1 MDHVAIHTTRSRSL
15 NRWLGSASSG
25 KNTFAGKKKGDADRS
40 FSETASSFTGIH
52 DDLNAKLDDFLGE
65 LESNLSLAGERLE
78 ATITKLTSLQDA
90 LSTPLA
96 PEKDESKTQHLPQK
110 HRDVLGLRAKGLNV
124 EEIATRLNIGKGEVE
139 LILALYEAG
148 DKH

>member
-1 MDHVAIHTTRSRSL
+1 MPFIL
-15 NRWLGSASSG
+15 LGVGVLIVGLALLLPEKTPSQE
-25 KNTFAGKKKGDADRS
+25 KKKGDADRS
-40 FSETASSFTGIH
+40 FSETASSFTGFH